1 MHKYPHTYPLRIP
14 DELRAVAEEEAKKRR
29 WSLNAYLRFAVES
42 HVESLRQPDQA
53 K

>member
-29 WSLNAYLRFAVES
+29 WSLKRPRCS
-42 HVESLRQPDQA
+42 ST
-53 K
+53 